1 MSKQEKITEEQL
13 EKLQKV
19 VKSIQTLQSEI
30 GGLEAKK
37 HVFLHQLLATQEVL
51 QNLQEELKEQYG
63 EVSISIEDGSISEQS
78 LEA

>member
-13 EKLQKV
+13 EKLQNV

-51 QNLQEELKEQYG
+51 QGLQEELKEQYG

-78 LEA
+78 LQA